1 MASNTSQLT
10 PPPLDAITASVRAA
24 LAEDIGS
31 GDLTAALVPETQQ
44 AQATIITREAA
55 VLCGRNWVNA
65 VFADIDPAVTIDWL
79 VRDGDALSPGQTL
92 CQLHG
97 PARAILTGERT
108 ALNFLQTL
116 SAVASTTGD
125 YVDAVASTRATIL
138 DTRKTIPGLR
148 LAQKYAVRVGGG
160 SNHRIGLYDGILIK
174 ENHIVAAGGI
184 TTAVQRAR
192 TRGTTV
198 LLEVEVETLEQVGE
212 ALRAGADRLL
222 LDNFSTALMR
232 EAVTLRDRL
241 APGTGLEASGGID
254 LQTIRSVA
262 ETGIDYISVG
272 DLTKNIRAID
282 LSMRFNFS
290 TAASSTPTAPS
301 SPAAP

>member
-1 MASNTSQLT
+1 MPPSTSQLT
-10 PPPLDAITASVRAA
+10 PIPPPSAVIIPAVHAA
-24 LAEDIGS
+24 LSEDIGS
-31 GDLTAALVPETQQ
+31 GDLTAALVPEAQQ
-44 AQATIITREAA
+44 ALATVITREPA
-55 VLCGRNWVNA
+55 VLCGRAWVDA
-65 VFADIDPAVTIDWL
+65 VFAELDPAITIDWQC
-79 VRDGDALSPGQTL
+79 RDGDALAAGQTL
-92 CQLHG
+92 CELRG

-116 SAVASTTGD
+116 SAVASNTRRH
-125 YVDAVASTRATIL
+125 VDAVAGTGTTIL

-160 SNHRIGLYDGILIK
+160 MNHRIGLYDAILIK

-184 TTAVQRAR
+184 TAAVRRAR
-192 TRGTTV
+192 AQGATV
-198 LLEVEVETLEQVGE
+198 LLEVEVETLEQAGE

-232 EAVTLRDRL
+232 EAVTLRNRL

-262 ETGIDYISVG
+262 ETGIDFISVG
-272 DLTKNIRAID
+272 NLTKNIRAID
-282 LSMRFNFS
+282 LSMRFSFNE
-290 TAASSTPTAPS
+290 PAP
-301 SPAAP
+301 

>member
-125 YVDAVASTRATIL
+125 YVDAVAGTRATIL